1 MAVEKMSLAK
11 ALNESLRKAL
21 DTDPKVLIMGEDVGK
36 LGGVFRITDGLQKD
50 FGEGRVIDTPLAES
64 GIVGTAIG
72 LALRGY
78 RPIVEIQF
86 DGFVFPAYDQ
96 IVTQLAKMHARALGK
111 VKMPVV
117 IRIPYG
123 GGIGAVEHHSE
134 SPEALFAHV
143 AGLKVVSPSNASDAY
158 WMMQQAVQSDDPII
172 FFEPKRRYWDKG
184 ELDTESIPGPLH
196 KAAVAREG
204 SDLTLVAYG
213 PMVKVCLEAA
223 AAAQEEGKSVEVLD
237 LRSMSPIDFDAVQAS
252 VEKTGLLVVVHE
264 APVFYGSGAEIAA
277 RITER
282 CFYHLEAPVLRVGGY
297 HAPTRRP
304 GWRTSTCRVSTGC
317 SMPSTARWRTEE
329 RVVTTMT
336 ETSARF
342 REFKMPDVG
351 EGLTEAEILKWF
363 VQPGDTVTDGQ
374 VVCEVETAKA
384 AVELPIPFDGVVHE
398 LRFPEGT
405 TVDVGEVIIAVDVAP
420 GSGDAPAEPEPVQE
434 AVAEPA
440 AEEAPKGRQPVLVG
454 YGVAESSTKRRARK
468 GAEIPGPAAAAAQ
481 AEINGHRAKV
491 AESRPLAK
499 PPVRKLAKD
508 LGIDLATV
516 TPTGEGGVI
525 TREDVHAA
533 AAPAPAEAPVRAE
546 EAVAAPAPVEAVAPV
561 GRETRIPVKGVR
573 KAIAQAMVGS
583 AFTAPH
589 VTEFVTVDVTRTMKL
604 VAELKEDKDM
614 AGVRVNPLL
623 VIAKALL
630 VAIKRNPA
638 VNAAWDEANQEIVQ
652 KHYVN
657 LGIAAATPRGLI
669 VPNIKDA
676 HDKTLPELGAALADL
691 VSTAREGKTSPA
703 AMAGGTVTITN
714 VGVFGVDTGTPI
726 LNPGESAILA
736 VGAIKLQPWVHKG
749 KVKPRQVTT
758 LALSF
763 DHRLVDG
770 ELGSKVLADVAAI
783 LEQPK
788 RLITWG

>member
-1 MAVEKMSLAK
+1 M
-11 ALNESLRKAL
+11 
-21 DTDPKVLIMGEDVGK
+21 
-36 LGGVFRITDGLQKD
+36 
-50 FGEGRVIDTPLAES
+50 
-64 GIVGTAIG
+64 
-72 LALRGY
+72 
-78 RPIVEIQF
+78 
-86 DGFVFPAYDQ
+86 
-96 IVTQLAKMHARALGK
+96 
-111 VKMPVV
+111 
-117 IRIPYG
+117 
-123 GGIGAVEHHSE
+123 
-134 SPEALFAHV
+134 
-143 AGLKVVSPSNASDAY
+143 
-158 WMMQQAVQSDDPII
+158 
-172 FFEPKRRYWDKG
+172 
-184 ELDTESIPGPLH
+184 
-196 KAAVAREG
+196 
-204 SDLTLVAYG
+204 
-213 PMVKVCLEAA
+213 
-223 AAAQEEGKSVEVLD
+223 
-237 LRSMSPIDFDAVQAS
+237 
-252 VEKTGLLVVVHE
+252 
-264 APVFYGSGAEIAA
+264 
-277 RITER
+277 
-282 CFYHLEAPVLRVGGY
+282 
-297 HAPTRRP
+297 
-304 GWRTSTCRVSTGC
+304 
-317 SMPSTARWRTEE
+317 
-329 RVVTTMT
+329 TTMT

-405 TVDVGEVIIAVDVAP
+405 TVDVGQVIIAIDVAP
-420 GSGDAPAEPEPVQE
+420 GSGDAPAPAAAPAQEPVE
-434 AVAEPA
+434 SADAGDGD
-440 AEEAPKGRQPVLVG
+440 APKGRTPVLVG
-454 YGVAESSTKRRARK
+454 YGVAETSTKRRPRK
-468 GAEIPGPAAAAAQ
+468 GAAAAPEAAAVAAAVQAELNGHTAPAAAPAPASAPAPAVPAQ
-481 AEINGHRAKV
+481 AGAPDGG
-491 AESRPLAK
+491 RPLAK

-516 TPTGEGGVI
+516 VPTGRDGVI

-533 AAPAPAEAPVRAE
+533 ATPAVTAP
-546 EAVAAPAPVEAVAPV
+546 VAAPAPSPAASEAPAAAVASDSA
-561 GRETRIPVKGVR
+561 RETRIPVKGVR

-623 VIAKALL
+623 IIAKALL
-630 VAIKRNPA
+630 VAIKRNPE

-676 HDKTLPELGAALADL
+676 HDQTLPQLAASLGELVA
-691 VSTAREGKTSPA
+691 TARDGKTSPA

-788 RLITWG
+788 RLITWA

>member
-1 MAVEKMSLAK
+1 M
-11 ALNESLRKAL
+11 
-21 DTDPKVLIMGEDVGK
+21 
-36 LGGVFRITDGLQKD
+36 
-50 FGEGRVIDTPLAES
+50 
-64 GIVGTAIG
+64 
-72 LALRGY
+72 
-78 RPIVEIQF
+78 
-86 DGFVFPAYDQ
+86 
-96 IVTQLAKMHARALGK
+96 
-111 VKMPVV
+111 
-117 IRIPYG
+117 
-123 GGIGAVEHHSE
+123 
-134 SPEALFAHV
+134 
-143 AGLKVVSPSNASDAY
+143 
-158 WMMQQAVQSDDPII
+158 
-172 FFEPKRRYWDKG
+172 
-184 ELDTESIPGPLH
+184 
-196 KAAVAREG
+196 
-204 SDLTLVAYG
+204 
-213 PMVKVCLEAA
+213 
-223 AAAQEEGKSVEVLD
+223 
-237 LRSMSPIDFDAVQAS
+237 
-252 VEKTGLLVVVHE
+252 
-264 APVFYGSGAEIAA
+264 
-277 RITER
+277 
-282 CFYHLEAPVLRVGGY
+282 
-297 HAPTRRP
+297 
-304 GWRTSTCRVSTGC
+304 
-317 SMPSTARWRTEE
+317 
-329 RVVTTMT
+329 TTMT

-420 GSGDAPAEPEPVQE
+420 GSGDVPAAPE
-434 AVAEPA
+434 AVRQPVAEPA
-440 AEEAPKGRQPVLVG
+440 PEAEPEAPKGRQPVLVG
-454 YGVAESSTKRRARK
+454 YGVAETSTKRRARK
-468 GAEIPGPAAAAAQ
+468 GAVIPGPAAAAIQ
-481 AEINGHRAKV
+481 AEINGHGAKA

-525 TREDVHAA
+525 TREDIHAA
-533 AAPAPAEAPVRAE
+533 VAPAPAEAAARTE
-546 EAVAAPAPVEAVAPV
+546 EAPSAPAPAPAPVAQV
-561 GRETRIPVKGVR
+561 GARETRIPVKGVR

-623 VIAKALL
+623 IIAKALL
-630 VAIKRNPA
+630 VAIRRNPGI
-638 VNAAWDEANQEIVQ
+638 NAAWDEANQEIVQ

-676 HDKTLPELGAALADL
+676 HDKTLPQLGEALGEL
-691 VSTAREGKTSPA
+691 VSTAREGRTSPA

-736 VGAIKLQPWVHKG
+736 VGTIKLQPWVHKG

-770 ELGSKVLADVAAI
+770 ELGSKVLADVAAV

-788 RLITWG
+788 RLITWA